1 MKKVFLFIAALMVA
15 QLSSFALG
23 VQAGIKPGAVASQ
36 TVVTLKNNSGAA
48 IVGNYLSSFTV
59 TVRIPNQ
66 GANNPT
72 VTVTG
77 LSGTTPSVSPAGLV
91 PIIQGTYAYYN
102 IACTYSGNQPFPM
115 TVAQEKDIVAFSF
128 YGNGGSVTIIPSVEL
143 VDFPAGGPGG
153 QAQLY
158 LAIAGNT
165 MNDLVSP
172 FYATPQ
178 SSGLD
183 NAGDPRKVG
192 IGAVPLPV
200 SWLDFTAVQAGETS
214 LLNWATATETGNI
227 GFDVERSADGKSFSK
242 IGFVNTLANE
252 GNSTAKLAY
261 TFTDNEPLN
270 GVNQYRLKQVNIDGK
285 ANYSKTTR
293 VTFGG
298 GTTRIAIYPN
308 PVNGGTVSVK
318 GNNISSIAVYNI
330 AGQQIQVPVTYGVSE
345 NVLSTSGLASGN
357 YTIRVSADGAV
368 TNHKLVVQ
376 H

>member
-102 IACTYSGNQPFPM
+102 IACTYSGNQPFAM

-128 YGNGGSVTIIPSVEL
+128 YGNGGSTTIIPSVEL
-143 VDFPAGGPGG
+143 VDFPSGGPGG

-165 MNDLVSP
+165 MNDLVNP

-227 GFDVERSADGKSFSK
+227 GFDVERSADGKVFSK

-261 TFTDNEPLN
+261 TFTDNQPLN

-285 ANYSKTTR
+285 ANLSETKI
-293 VTFGG
+293 VAFGK
-298 GTTRIAIYPN
+298 AVAVEVYPN
-308 PVNGGTVSVK
+308 PVNGSSVRVK
-318 GNNISSIAVYNI
+318 GNNIGTIAVFNI
-330 AGQQIQVPVTYGVSE
+330 TGQQVHVPVTYGAAE
-345 NVLSTSGLASGN
+345 NELNISGLASGN
-357 YTIRVSADGAV
+357 YLVRVATPGGVNSF
-368 TNHKLVVQ
+368 KLAVQ

>member
-1 MKKVFLFIAALMVA
+1 MKKVFLFIAALMIA
-15 QLSSFALG
+15 QLSAFALG
-23 VQAGIKPGAVASQ
+23 VQAGIKPGATASQ
-36 TVVTLKNNSGAA
+36 TIITLKNNSGTA

-59 TVRIPNQ
+59 SVRIPNQ

-72 VTVTG
+72 LTVTG
-77 LSGTTPSVSPAGLV
+77 LSGTTPSVAPAGLV
-91 PIIQGTYAYYN
+91 PFVQGSYAYYN

-128 YGNGGSVTIIPSVEL
+128 YGNGGSTTIIPSVEL
-143 VDFPAGGPGG
+143 VDFSDGGPTG
-153 QAQLY
+153 QNQLY
-158 LAIAGNT
+158 LAIGGNT
-165 MNDLVSP
+165 MNDLAAP

-183 NAGDPRKVG
+183 NAGEPRKVG

-200 SWLDFTAVQAGETS
+200 SWLNFTAALAGETT

-227 GFDVERSADGKSFSK
+227 GFEVERSADGKVFSK

-261 TFTDNEPLN
+261 TFTDNQPLN

-285 ANYSKTTR
+285 ASLSETKI
-293 VTFGG
+293 VTFGKAV
-298 GTTRIAIYPN
+298 TVQVYPN
-308 PVNGGTVSVK
+308 PVNGSSVRVK
-318 GNNISSIAVYNI
+318 GNNISTIAVFNI
-330 AGQQIQVPVTYGVSE
+330 TGQQVQVPVTYGAAE
-345 NVLSTSGLASGN
+345 NELNISGLASGN
-357 YTIRVSADGAV
+357 YLVRVATAGSV
-368 TNHKLVVQ
+368 NSFKLVVQ